1 MPNTDA
7 MRTAYVYPTT
17 ESTMNYNSVI
27 LVGVLI
33 LTTAWWFIHARTKYP
48 GPKLANL
55 YVDGQIVEMPKDGHV
70 E

>member
-1 MPNTDA
+1 MGL
-7 MRTAYVYPTT
+7 AYVYPTT

-27 LVGVLI
+27 LVGVVL
-33 LTTAWWFIHARTKYP
+33 LTTIWWFAWARRNYP

-55 YVDGQIVEMPKDGHV
+55 YVNGRIVELPKEEVHK